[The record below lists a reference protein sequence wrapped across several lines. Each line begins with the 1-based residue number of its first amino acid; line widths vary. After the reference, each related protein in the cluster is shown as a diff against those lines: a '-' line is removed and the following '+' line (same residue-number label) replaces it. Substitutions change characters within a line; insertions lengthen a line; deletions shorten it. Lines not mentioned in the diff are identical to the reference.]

1 MSLSRYPP
9 YEQQAWAASLP
20 PAGIQMY
27 RQITA
32 ANEARKNGNPRAP
45 LSNGYGNGSQPA
57 VMTDLPS
64 SGRPN
69 GQPSF
74 PDRHAPPSPT
84 VKYLDFAFASGPNY
98 THPVS
103 GLNPFPASSNGYGS
117 QGTGVKHAIRLQNM
131 RGVITHAVV
140 LSSDTTE
147 LEITAHIDHSDKST
161 TSNAGAGTAA
171 GGADQGVSTL
181 QDQTPEVSLRV
192 NGNQGS
198 LPKFIY
204 DDVSRSDKATAMR
217 WTISVPASKLETKI
231 EVVATKPGAMAET
244 TCIYVSRQY

>member
-1 MSLSRYPP
+1 M
-9 YEQQAWAASLP
+9 
-20 PAGIQMY
+20 
-27 RQITA
+27 
-32 ANEARKNGNPRAP
+32 K
-45 LSNGYGNGSQPA
+45 
-57 VMTDLPS
+57 
-64 SGRPN
+64 
-69 GQPSF
+69 
-74 PDRHAPPSPT
+74 
-84 VKYLDFAFASGPNY
+84 
-98 THPVS
+98 
-103 GLNPFPASSNGYGS
+103 
-117 QGTGVKHAIRLQNM
+117 
-131 RGVITHAVV
+131 GVITHAVV

-204 DDVSRSDKATAMR
+204 DDASRSDKATAMR

>member
-1 MSLSRYPP
+1 MQKNDVLNRLNGPQVSKFRVKQTSTTPSRHDQRPPYDSYGRGSYPPPGASPGPGQYYPSPHQQGSPLPAQGYPLGPPAQGYPPQGVPSPSPSTSAYLPALPKGVVNEDIVMSLSRYPP

-45 LSNGYGNGSQPA
+45 LNGYGNGSQPA

-103 GLNPFPASSNGYGS
+103 GLNPFPASSNGYGG
-117 QGTGVKHAIRLQNM
+117 QG
-131 RGVITHAVV
+131 RG
-140 LSSDTTE
+140 
-147 LEITAHIDHSDKST
+147 
-161 TSNAGAGTAA
+161 SN
-171 GGADQGVSTL
+171 TL
-181 QDQTPEVSLRV
+181 LGCR
-192 NGNQGS
+192 
-198 LPKFIY
+198 I
-204 DDVSRSDKATAMR
+204 
-217 WTISVPASKLETKI
+217 
-231 EVVATKPGAMAET
+231 
-244 TCIYVSRQY
+244 